1 MTTTPTDNEKIRA
14 EYEANF
20 HRANK
25 LIAIGL
31 PGCLAMGMVP
41 GSRPGLIRPA
51 DKYHKQLI
59 EELLKRLPD
68 EPAPPAS
75 EP

>member
-1 MTTTPTDNEKIRA
+1 MRVTIKGKGDA
-14 EYEANF
+14 VL
-20 HRANK
+20 H
-25 LIAIGL
+25 
-31 PGCLAMGMVP
+31 GCLAMGMVP

-68 EPAPPAS
+68 EPAPPTTH
-75 EP
+75 